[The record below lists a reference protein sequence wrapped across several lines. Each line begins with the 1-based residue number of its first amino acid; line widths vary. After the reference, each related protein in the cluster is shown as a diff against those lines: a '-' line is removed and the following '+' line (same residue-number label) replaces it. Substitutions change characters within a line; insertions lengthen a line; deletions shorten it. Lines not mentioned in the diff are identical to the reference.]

1 MMTNTAAMNEIRA
14 ALDEHVNDYDINA
27 IFDVIYSYDEK
38 LGGFVE
44 DEDADFWAIANANDL
59 TMTKANEEWMDE
71 GYYTVGYTDGGMDFT
86 NDGPV
91 WCDYPEDLAAL
102 ISGANVDATETHLP
116 VVYFEGQEL

>member
-1 MMTNTAAMNEIRA
+1 MTNTAAMNEIRA